1 MSSPS
6 RAKVFLPLIVFVLF
20 VALFYVV
27 QNNIKEGSYDP
38 QALPSALVGQL
49 LPDFEL
55 PVLTSSDN
63 KLASKSDLPQGW
75 LLVNVWAT
83 WCPSCHYEH
92 AYLNKLA
99 ASGEVKIIGVDYKDD
114 NSAAQK
120 WLEEKGNPYALV
132 LADQQG
138 RFGLDLGVTGAPENF
153 LVDPQGVIRLR
164 WQGPLDETVWAVN
177 FKPLISGA
185 MK

>member
-1 MSSPS
+1 MS
-6 RAKVFLPLIVFVLF
+6 RWKVFLPLIVF
-20 VALFYVV
+20 ALFALLFFVV
-27 QNNIKEGSYDP
+27 QNNIKDGSYDP
-38 QALPSALVGQL
+38 QALPSTLVGQP

-55 PVLTSSDN
+55 PVLNSAEN
-63 KLASKSDLPQGW
+63 KIATKNDLPKGW

-92 AYLNKLA
+92 AYLNQLA
-99 ASGEVKIIGVDYKDD
+99 ARGDVHIIGVDYKDE
-114 NSAAQK
+114 NAAARQ

-132 LADQQG
+132 VADQQG

-153 LVDPQGVIRLR
+153 LIDPQGLIRLR
-164 WQGPLDETVWAVN
+164 WQGPLDETVWATH
-177 FKPLISGA
+177 FKPLIDGA